1 MCARKHPDEGP
12 TPMNDMTGRTAVVT
26 GASSGIGKSTADLL
40 ARHGANVALL
50 ALGGDLLESAAADV
64 ARHGTNV
71 RPITVDVGDSAAVDD
86 AFAQAED
93 LGDVDAV
100 FNNAGTSTLAAIT
113 HTTDEQWDR
122 LVRVNLSGS
131 FYVAR
136 AAARIMK
143 ARRRG
148 SIVNTASE
156 LALVG
161 QGGYSAYT
169 ATKGGILAMSRALAG
184 ELAAWGIRVN
194 AICPGITDTP
204 LFHAEFHDNPDPEA
218 EIAENERS
226 VAMGRIGTPA
236 EIAEA
241 VVFLLSERASY
252 ITGTQFVVDGGRSG
266 CFPVGS
272 IGKPTDPGAG

>member
-1 MCARKHPDEGP
+1 
-12 TPMNDMTGRTAVVT
+12 MNDMTGRTALVT

-50 ALGGDLLESAAADV
+50 ALGDDLLESATADV
-64 ARHGTNV
+64 ARHGTKV
-71 RPITVDVGDSAAVDD
+71 RPIAVDVGDSAAVDD
-86 AFAQAED
+86 AFAEAED

-100 FNNAGTSTLAAIT
+100 FNNAGTSTLASIT
-113 HTTDEQWDR
+113 DTTDEQWDR

-143 ARRRG
+143 TRRRG
-148 SIVNTASE
+148 AIVNTASE

-161 QGGYSAYT
+161 QGGYTAYT

-194 AICPGITDTP
+194 AVCPGITDTP
-204 LFHAEFHDNPDPEA
+204 LFRAEFHDNPDPEA

-226 VAMGRIGTPA
+226 VVMGRIGAPP

-241 VVFLLSERASY
+241 VMFLLSERASY
-252 ITGTQFVVDGGRSG
+252 ITGTHVVVDGGRSG

-272 IGKPTDPGAG
+272 ISRPIDRAAD